1 MGPWAD
7 PRAGGARRAGWI
19 ARILAGLL
27 HFRRMSQPLILV
39 VDDDATLS
47 EMLCQLL
54 AREGWAVHAVL
65 AGRDGD
71 RALAQLRPDVVLLD
85 LMLPDA
91 NGLDL
96 CRAWRAAHPHLGI
109 LMLTAR
115 GKPLD
120 KVLGLEIGAD
130 DYLAKP
136 FDRRELV
143 ARIRALIRR
152 QAPERTAPAMLRFD
166 GMTIDLLQ
174 REVRIGSECVAL
186 TSIEFKL
193 LLELA
198 RTPGKPRTREQLSA
212 QVQAGAY
219 RPLDRT
225 VDAQV
230 YRLRRK
236 LMKHG
241 PGRGWIDTIRG
252 EGYVFVPRSA

>member
-1 MGPWAD
+1 
-7 PRAGGARRAGWI
+7 
-19 ARILAGLL
+19 
-27 HFRRMSQPLILV
+27 MSPPLILI

-47 EMLCQLL
+47 DMLCRLL
-54 AREGWAVHAVL
+54 TRESWSVQAVL
-65 AGRDGD
+65 TGADGD
-71 RALAQLRPDVVLLD
+71 KALSQHRPDVVLLD

-96 CRAWRAAHPHLGI
+96 CRRWRTTHPHLGI

-120 KVLGLEIGAD
+120 KVLGLEVGAD

-152 QAPERTAPAMLRFD
+152 QAPERATPELLRFD
-166 GMTIDLLQ
+166 GLTIDLLR
-174 REVRIGSECVAL
+174 REVRIGDERVAL
-186 TSIEFKL
+186 TGIEFKL

-198 RTPGKPRTREQLSA
+198 RTPGKPHTREQLSA
-212 QVQAGAY
+212 LVQVGNY

-236 LMKHG
+236 LSGHG
-241 PGRGWIDTIRG
+241 SEVGWIDTVRG

>member
-1 MGPWAD
+1 
-7 PRAGGARRAGWI
+7 
-19 ARILAGLL
+19 
-27 HFRRMSQPLILV
+27 MSQPLILV

-71 RALAQLRPDVVLLD
+71 KALSQLRPDVVVLD

-96 CRAWRAAHPHLGI
+96 CRLWRAAHPHLGI

-130 DYLAKP
+130 DYLTKP
-136 FDRRELV
+136 FDKRELV

-152 QAPERTAPAMLRFD
+152 QAPERTAPALMRFD
-166 GMTIDLLQ
+166 GLTIDLLQ
-174 REVRIGSECVAL
+174 REVRVGNECVAL
-186 TSIEFKL
+186 TGIEFKL

-212 QVQAGAY
+212 HVQEGAY

-225 VDAQV
+225 VDVQV

-241 PGRGWIDTIRG
+241 PGRGWIDTVRG
-252 EGYVFVPRSA
+252 EGYVFVPRSS